1 MILNIP
7 TRVLKAVAEVCGR
20 TFYSECA
27 IEFTKGRYR
36 IIASDKVRLF
46 IWEGKHDFIEFPKF
60 VTFYGSV
67 ITPIAKGLKDECAP
81 VKIEDGKAIIHA
93 SNTQNGETNI
103 ETYEINLKF
112 LPSYILAY
120 RKVFPAVPSETVPM
134 LSEEIWKTIRRVKK
148 LFKEE
153 PIRYI
158 SFGENSPFVI
168 AIGSESPSYLVVMPL
183 RMDLT
188 CNPEEWKKELAAI
201 KEEF

>member
-7 TRVLKAVAEVCGR
+7 TRVLKAVTEVCGR

-36 IIASDKVRLF
+36 IIASDKIRLF
-46 IWEGKHDFIEFPKF
+46 IWEGKHEFTEFPDF
-60 VTFYGSV
+60 VTFYGSA
-67 ITPIAKGLKDECAP
+67 ITFSVKDLKDEYTP
-81 VKIEDGKAIIHA
+81 VKIEDGKMTIRVLKIKD
-93 SNTQNGETNI
+93 GETSV
-103 ETYEINLKF
+103 ETHEIRLNS

-134 LSEEIWKTIRRVKK
+134 LSEEVWRTIRRIKK
-148 LFKEE
+148 LFKDE
-153 PIRYI
+153 PIQYI
-158 SFGENSPFVI
+158 SFGERSQFLI
-168 AIGSESPSYLVVMPL
+168 SIGRNCYLVVMPL

-188 CNPEEWKKELAAI
+188 CNPEEWAKELAAI